1 MEFLLSL
8 ALATCI
14 SEPEACTKVEL
25 GQGLTS
31 VRVCGLAPDTDGARP
46 IEFVAELPEGIH
58 HFTLEPKCED
68 V

>member
-14 SEPEACTKVEL
+14 SEPEACTKTEL
-25 GQGLTS
+25 GQGLVAVS
-31 VRVCGLAPDTDGARP
+31 VCGLAPDAKGGEP
-46 IEFVAELPEGIH
+46 IEFVADLPEGIH
-58 HFTLEPKCED
+58 YFTLKPKCED